1 VTRLA
6 RVLVAD
12 DDPSVQRTLKAVLA
26 TEGHEVFLA
35 EDGAHA
41 LIAAHEHVPDV
52 ILLDLIMPI
61 VDGMS
66 ALRLLKTE
74 ERTANIPVIII
85 TGRSEAQAV
94 RLGYDL
100 GADMFLTKPFEPRE
114 VLDLVERVLIDR
126 DFEE

>member
-1 VTRLA
+1 ML
-6 RVLVAD
+6 RV
-12 DDPSVQRTLKAVLA
+12 VLA
-26 TEGHEVFLA
+26 SEGHEVILA
-35 EDGAHA
+35 GDGAHA
-41 LIAAHEHVPDV
+41 LIAAHEQAPDV
-52 ILLDLIMPI
+52 ILLDLMMPI

-74 ERTANIPVIII
+74 ERTADIPVVII

-114 VLDLVERVLIDR
+114 VLDLVERVLSDR

>member
-1 VTRLA
+1 VA

-12 DDPSVQRTLKAVLA
+12 DDPSVRKALRVALSVA
-26 TEGHEVFLA
+26 GHEVVLA
-35 EDGAHA
+35 EDGARA

-52 ILLDLIMPI
+52 ILLDLVMPI
-61 VDGMS
+61 VDGMT

-74 ERTANIPVIII
+74 ERTAEIPVVII

-100 GADMFLTKPFEPRE
+100 GADMLLLKPFEPRE
-114 VLDLVERVLIDR
+114 VLDLIQRVLDGG
-126 DFEE
+126 DYEE

>member
-1 VTRLA
+1 LA

-12 DDPSVQRTLKAVLA
+12 DDINVQRTLKAVLA
-26 TEGHEVFLA
+26 AAGHEVLLA
-35 EDGAHA
+35 GDGART

-66 ALRLLKTE
+66 VLRLLKTE
-74 ERTANIPVIII
+74 ERTAEIPVVII
-85 TGRSEAQAV
+85 TGRSEAQTV

-100 GADMFLTKPFEPRE
+100 GADMFLLKPFEPRE
-114 VLDLVERVLIDR
+114 VLELVDRVLSGQEI
-126 DFEE
+126 EE